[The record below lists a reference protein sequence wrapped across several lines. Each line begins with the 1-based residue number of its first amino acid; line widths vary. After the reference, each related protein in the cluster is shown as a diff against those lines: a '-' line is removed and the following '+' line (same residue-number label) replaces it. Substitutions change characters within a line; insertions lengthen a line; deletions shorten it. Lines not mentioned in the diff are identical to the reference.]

1 MRIVFLGTP
10 EAAVPSLEHL
20 VGAGH
25 ELPLVVTQPDRP
37 AGRSRRP
44 VAPPVKRV
52 AQDHGIQI
60 CQPEKIRTRS
70 FRESIAALDPDLLA
84 VVAYGRILSR
94 RLLDTPRLG
103 TVNVHFSLLPDY
115 RGAAPVQWAL
125 ADGRRETGV
134 TTMLLDERMDEG
146 DLLLQ
151 RTVPIHPGE
160 HAPAL
165 EERMAR
171 LGAGLLIE
179 TVEGLE
185 AGTIT
190 PRPQDHSAATY
201 ARSLTRS
208 DGEIDPGLAAAAIA
222 GRVRGFDPWP
232 GAWVRTGNR
241 RLRIVEARALGGRG
255 DDPPGTVVELT
266 ADGLI
271 VACGSGSRL
280 LLVRAQPEGR
290 KPQGARDL
298 VNGRQLQ
305 PGDRLLP
312 PGEA

>member
-20 VGAGH
+20 VRAGH
-25 ELPLVVTQPDRP
+25 ELALVVTQPDRP

-44 VAPPVKRV
+44 VASPVKRV
-52 AQDHGIQI
+52 AQDHGISI
-60 CQPEKIRTRS
+60 GQPEKIRTRS
-70 FRESIAALDPDLLA
+70 FRESIAALDPDLLV

-125 ADGRRETGV
+125 VDGRRETGV

-151 RTVPIHPGE
+151 RTVPIHPEE

-179 TVEGLE
+179 TVDGLE

-201 ARSLTRS
+201 ARPLTRS
-208 DGEIDPGLAAAAIA
+208 G
-222 GRVRGFDPWP
+222 
-232 GAWVRTGNR
+232 
-241 RLRIVEARALGGRG
+241 
-255 DDPPGTVVELT
+255 
-266 ADGLI
+266 
-271 VACGSGSRL
+271 
-280 LLVRAQPEGR
+280 
-290 KPQGARDL
+290 
-298 VNGRQLQ
+298 
-305 PGDRLLP
+305 
-312 PGEA
+312 